1 MNTDEPRVGQTA
13 HKTDDGQL
21 WPSADYAR
29 QIERLR
35 EAVGGTIYLV
45 ELEPTEIQL
54 GIRQTGQPY
63 VLLDV
68 LEFPRPDPARGLAP
82 HLILLDDGRGLN
94 LGRIAR
100 VSLERPFSPTPEQI
114 LYQDRRA
121 NRELLFAERRL
132 CPTFIAE
139 RSQQILGQVLGMDGT
154 APRPAQASVIGNNRN
169 PRIDLPQ
176 GDPPMRQA

>member
-1 MNTDEPRVGQTA
+1 MNTDEPRFEQTA
-13 HKTDDGQL
+13 HETSDDDDRL

-29 QIERLR
+29 QVERLR
-35 EAVGGTIYLV
+35 EAVGGTVYLV

-63 VLLDV
+63 VLLDI

-82 HLILLDDGRGLN
+82 HLILLDDGRGVN

-100 VSLERPFSPTPEQI
+100 ISLERPFSPTPEQI

-121 NRELLFAERRL
+121 TRELLFAERRL
-132 CPTFIAE
+132 SHAFIAE
-139 RSQQILGQVLGMDGT
+139 RSQQLLGQVLGMDGT
-154 APRPAQASVIGNNRN
+154 APRPVQTPAIGHQ
-169 PRIDLPQ
+169 PKPAD
-176 GDPPMRQA
+176 